1 LDKYEDV
8 KGSLVNAELT
18 KAQKSFLIQDVY
30 ISEANLWADRTI
42 DPSTMVAEPSHVQ
55 FKLSPTTNC
64 ETILLDPPV
73 NNIRYLVRYMLGTGL
88 RVLKSSADPANP
100 NITRDDLLVEIQTTF
115 VVRYAVVPEQE
126 PPTPEMI
133 MAFNDNAIHHVW
145 PYWREFLQAAAL
157 RLRVPPIILP
167 MHFMRPTENPDASP
181 AIAAAASPDQ
191 QN

>member
-1 LDKYEDV
+1 
-8 KGSLVNAELT
+8 VNAELK

-30 ISEANLWADRTI
+30 ISEASLWADRTI
-42 DPSTMVAEPSHVQ
+42 DPSSMVAAPSHVQ

-73 NNIRYLVRYMLGTGL
+73 NNIRYLVRYLLGTGL
-88 RVLKSSADPANP
+88 RILKSSADPANL

-126 PPTPEMI
+126 APTPEMI
-133 MAFNDNAIHHVW
+133 TAFNEHAVHHVW

-167 MHFMRPTENPDASP
+167 MHFMRPADQAAASP
-181 AIAAAASPDQ
+181 AIEAVASPDQ